1 MGASTLT
8 TPQIL
13 PSDEALYD
21 EARADGGELF
31 PAEVVD
37 RLLSGESPIRV
48 YRTYRGMTQKRLAE
62 AAGIDPVYLSQIET
76 GKRTGSLRTLAA
88 IARILDVDPGDL
100 L

>member
-1 MGASTLT
+1 
-8 TPQIL
+8 
-13 PSDEALYD
+13 
-21 EARADGGELF
+21 
-31 PAEVVD
+31 
-37 RLLSGESPIRV
+37 
-48 YRTYRGMTQKRLAE
+48 MTRKRLAE